1 FLCAWRKGQLA
12 SLTWADVNRDA
23 GVVIARAKH
32 VKNGTAHKIVLE
44 DELAAIIE
52 RRWLAREYKTRE
64 GNSALSQYVF
74 HLDGRRIGDFRKSWA
89 SACKAAGFV
98 KPKLDDD
105 GNPVTITGKDG
116 NKETVMVHSKVFHDF
131 RRSGVRKMVRSG
143 VRESVA
149 MAISGHKTKGGF
161 ERDNITS

>member
-1 FLCAWRKGQLA
+1 MAASLA
-12 SLTWADVNRDA
+12 SSNTLWPVRM
-23 GVVIARAKH
+23 
-32 VKNGTAHKIVLE
+32 L
-44 DELAAIIE
+44 
-52 RRWLAREYKTRE
+52 
-64 GNSALSQYVF
+64 YVF

-131 RRSGVRKMVRSG
+131 RRSGVRNMVRSG
-143 VRESVA
+143 VREGVA
-149 MAISGHKTKGGF
+149 MAISGHKTRAVF
-161 ERDNITS
+161 ERYHITSETICDRP